1 MVEARS
7 TKHNDKSARST
18 NMVNQFVVQRPATG
32 TPGGRH
38 RRIDTSHLAGYICD
52 THTSV
57 RNRRRVTDRL
67 SEQLTSLRF
76 TPGLSYVSII
86 QVDQL
91 VKEFQRPKR
100 FDGPLGGLRTLFTRQ
115 FESKRAV
122 NEVSFS
128 IDEGELVGYLG
139 SNGAGK
145 STTIKMLSGILVPTS
160 GKVEVA
166 GMVPWKDRE
175 QNALHIG
182 VVFGQRTQ
190 LWWDLPLSDS
200 LKLIGKLYR
209 VEPDRYSR
217 NLERM
222 VDLLD
227 LTPFMDTPVRQLSLG
242 QRMRG
247 DLAAAMLYEPRILY
261 LDEPT
266 VGLDVV
272 AKERTRQF
280 VEQINRESGT
290 TIILTTHDLADVERL
305 CKRIIFIDKGAVL
318 YDGTVAELK
327 HRYAPYR
334 MLDVTLVPVDSIDHV
349 PQPIVLDIPGVEL
362 VEQDSTHLLLRFD
375 PERIAVTDLIGAV
388 IDRHAVSDI
397 SIIEPD
403 LEGVVREIAE
413 EGELRR

>member
-1 MVEARS
+1 V
-7 TKHNDKSARST
+7 
-18 NMVNQFVVQRPATG
+18 P
-32 TPGGRH
+32 
-38 RRIDTSHLAGYICD
+38 
-52 THTSV
+52 
-57 RNRRRVTDRL
+57 
-67 SEQLTSLRF
+67 
-76 TPGLSYVSII
+76 II
-86 QVDQL
+86 EVDQL

-175 QNALHIG
+175 QNALRIG

-209 VEPDRYSR
+209 VESDRYTR

-349 PQPIVLDIPGVEL
+349 PQPIVLDIPGVEI
-362 VEQDSTHLLLRFD
+362 VDQDSTHLLLRFD